1 MDLFKR
7 RKPDNPPE
15 EETPRDDLSA
25 EATRLQASVREC
37 EVQIREADARLA
49 TVRSEYTATV
59 SNLMKIKKEIND
71 MREERER
78 LERQSTNI
86 VMQIEEGRKILKGSH
101 RDLDLA
107 EKAAAD
113 LEKIRSELDST
124 TQECRREQ
132 SRLNKIRRALADTT
146 GEVARRSRENESLA
160 REREGLDAK
169 LVNATAGAGSP
180 GVSADTAGGEGDG
193 GAGSEL
199 DRYRSRLAETDAER
213 RKMRAQLAER
223 DETIQDLRRRLAEAE
238 LEKSGSDQD
247 LAAPQSDKGVIEAA
261 SALVGSYRT
270 RLAKAEQDLA
280 DARRDLA
287 EERERHAKTSKKLK
301 ALKGKDQAGK

>member
-1 MDLFKR
+1 MDLFRR
-7 RKPDNPPE
+7 RKPDDPTEEENPPG
-15 EETPRDDLSA
+15 DLSA
-25 EATRLQASVREC
+25 EATRLQASVRER
-37 EVQIREADARLA
+37 EVQIREADARLG

-78 LERQSTNI
+78 LGRQHTNI
-86 VMQIEEGRKILKGSH
+86 VMQIEQGRKILKGSH

-113 LEKIRSELDST
+113 LEKIRSELDSA

-132 SRLNKIRRALADTT
+132 GRLHKIRRDLTDVTN
-146 GEVARRSRENESLA
+146 EVARRSRENESLA
-160 REREGLDAK
+160 REWEDLDAK
-169 LVNATAGAGSP
+169 LANAATRVDSP
-180 GVSADTAGGEGDG
+180 GVSADAAGDKGDG
-193 GAGSEL
+193 GPGSEL
-199 DRYRSRLAETDAER
+199 DHYRSRLAETDAER
-213 RKMRAQLAER
+213 RNMRAQLAER

-238 LEKSGSDQD
+238 LEKPGSDQD
-247 LAAPQSDKGVIEAA
+247 LAATQSDKGVIEAA

-270 RLAKAEQDLA
+270 RLAKAEKDLA

-287 EERERHAKTSKKLK
+287 EEREQHARTSKKLK

>member
-25 EATRLQASVREC
+25 EATRLQADVRER

-71 MREERER
+71 IREERER

-132 SRLNKIRRALADTT
+132 SRLNKIKRELADTT

-160 REREGLDAK
+160 RAREELDAK
-169 LVNATAGAGSP
+169 LANTTAGAGSP
-180 GVSADTAGGEGDG
+180 GVSADAARGEGAGG
-193 GAGSEL
+193 ASSEL

-287 EERERHAKTSKKLK
+287 EERERHVKTSKKLK
-301 ALKGKDQAGK
+301 ALKGRD

>member
-1 MDLFKR
+1 MDLFRR
-7 RKPDNPPE
+7 RKPDDPTE
-15 EETPRDDLSA
+15 EENQPGDLSA
-25 EATRLQASVREC
+25 EVTRLQAGVRER

-78 LERQSTNI
+78 LGRQSTNI

-132 SRLNKIRRALADTT
+132 SRLHKIKRELTDVTD
-146 GEVARRSRENESLA
+146 EVARRSRENESLA
-160 REREGLDAK
+160 REWEDLDAK
-169 LVNATAGAGSP
+169 LANAATRVGSP
-180 GVSADTAGGEGDG
+180 GVSADAAGDEGDG
-193 GAGSEL
+193 GAGSEP
-199 DRYRSRLAETDAER
+199 DRYRSRLAEMDAER
-213 RKMRAQLAER
+213 RNMRARLAER
-223 DETIQDLRRRLAEAE
+223 DETIQDLRRRLAE

-270 RLAKAEQDLA
+270 RLAKAEKDLA
-280 DARRDLA
+280 DARQELA